1 MMRKSVVLSVIIM
14 VVFLQGIAL
23 SNDGKTLK
31 RTIDPVIMKGKD
43 CGFILGNPINNYNL
57 YSYQNNKLNA
67 IPFQI
72 DKIIKG
78 NFVLT
83 AGKDKSKS
91 SNNNFDKDDEL
102 VFMAKD
108 AGDKIKDYQFKD
120 AVSCAEIE
128 VKDPVTSDIAWVYL
142 VLYKAETQK
151 SNVDYVDYNADKHKI
166 TAANYLAA
174 FNKDHPVAAS
184 YYAFGKGLG
193 GDGTNLLDRV
203 KIRIS
208 MTSMGV
214 TLNRT
219 ENDIKVK
226 EYGYIDGPIR
236 VITHTK
242 NTTPLVFGIPASSTE
257 QDNIYYYTYAE
268 FPFAASFPIKPS
280 AFHVTIIDDLKNSIG
295 WKFYSSTNTAGHVID
310 GKMDDSDKSLN
321 LSPWKW
327 SVISNDKLAF
337 WSRCIPPAASPVKP
351 YLYFNDNANA
361 VDKLEDVKGELPGI
375 GYDFKE
381 GWLNLKT
388 DFIKFNLIHFYTK
401 AYNRGMEKEIL
412 NVHDKPLKTTVKP
425 FEAGK

>member
-1 MMRKSVVLSVIIM
+1 MIKKSVILSIIITI
-14 VVFLQGIAL
+14 VFLQGIAL

-31 RTIDPVIMKGKD
+31 RTIDPVIIKGKD
-43 CGFILGNPINNYNL
+43 CKFILGHPINNYNL
-57 YSYQNNKLNA
+57 YSYKDDKLNM

-72 DKIIKG
+72 DKIIDG
-78 NFVLT
+78 NYVLT
-83 AGKDKSKS
+83 SGKNKSKNS
-91 SNNNFDKDDEL
+91 DNNFDKDDEL

-108 AGDKIKDYQFKD
+108 AGDKIKDYKFKD
-120 AVSCAEIE
+120 AVSCVEIK
-128 VKDPVTSDIAWVYL
+128 VTDPETSDKAWVYL
-142 VLYKAETQK
+142 ALYKAATQK
-151 SNVDYVDYNADKHKI
+151 SNVDYVDYNADKLKI

-174 FNKDHPVAAS
+174 FNKDHLVAAS

-219 ENDIKVK
+219 EDDIKVK
-226 EYGYIDGPIR
+226 EYGYIDGPVR

-242 NTTPLVFGIPASSTE
+242 NTTPLVLGIPASSTE

-280 AFHVTIIDDLKNSIG
+280 AFNVTIIDDLKNSIG
-295 WKFYSSTNTAGHVID
+295 WKFYSSTNMAGQVID
-310 GKMDDSDKSLN
+310 GKMDDSDKSLD

-327 SVISNDKLAF
+327 SVITNEKFAF
-337 WSRCIPPAASPVKP
+337 WSRCISPPGSPVKVN
-351 YLYFNDNANA
+351 LYYNDNANA

-375 GYDFKE
+375 GYNFKE
-381 GWLNLKT
+381 GWRNLKT
-388 DFIKFNLIHFYTK
+388 DFIKFNLLHFYTK
-401 AYNRGMEKEIL
+401 SYSRGMEKEIL
-412 NVHDKPLKTTVKP
+412 DVHDKPLKTSIHR
-425 FEAGK
+425 FDDDI